1 MSAIVAMDAGAA
13 DVLPLPV
20 KAGAENRAYA
30 KNQTGAENK
39 ASVEN
44 IVSRHFDKA
53 AQSYQS
59 GARLQ
64 QQVAAD
70 LLALLP
76 EVTPQQHKRL
86 LDMGCGPGWLHPKL
100 KNYCSELWAADLSAQ
115 MLAEAKTLNQA
126 SCFIEADATALPIP
140 ANCIDSIFSSLML
153 QWCPK
158 PADVFAEFHRVL
170 KNDGCFYLSTLVTDS
185 MAEFRQSWAQ
195 VDNHAH
201 QLKFL
206 SAAQVL
212 AAANAQGF
220 VCQSDIRTYQL
231 FYPDVQSLARSFK
244 QIGANYVAGRSDS
257 GLGGKKRWLQF
268 AKAYEQFRTEQG
280 LPLSYQV
287 LKIVARKSR

>member
-1 MSAIVAMDAGAA
+1 MSAMVAIDAAIEAAMDAGAA
-13 DVLPLPV
+13 NNAD
-20 KAGAENRAYA
+20 A
-30 KNQTGAENK
+30 Q
-39 ASVEN
+39 N

-59 GARLQ
+59 GAQLQ

-76 EVTPQQHKRL
+76 EVKAQQQKRL

-100 KNYCSELWAADLSAQ
+100 KSYCTELWAADLSAM
-115 MLAEAKTLNQA
+115 MLAEAKTLKQA
-126 SCFIEADATALPIP
+126 SCYIEADAAALPIP

-158 PADVFAEFHRVL
+158 PAAVFAEFHRVL
-170 KNDGCFYLSTLVTDS
+170 REDGTLYLSTLVTGS
-185 MAEFRQSWAQ
+185 MAEFSQSWAQ
-195 VDNHAH
+195 VDDHAH
-201 QLKFL
+201 QLAFL
-206 SAAQVL
+206 SVAEVL
-212 AAANAQGF
+212 AAASAQGF
-220 VCQSDIRTYQL
+220 VCQSEIRTYQL
-231 FYPDVQSLARSFK
+231 FYPEVQSLARSFK
-244 QIGANYVAGRSDS
+244 QIGANYVAGRANS

-287 LKIVARKSR
+287 LQIVARKSR

>member
-1 MSAIVAMDAGAA
+1 MSALVAMDAVATDGLSMPVTA
-13 DVLPLPV
+13 DTENQ
-20 KAGAENRAYA
+20 AGI
-30 KNQTGAENK
+30 
-39 ASVEN
+39 EN

-76 EVTPQQHKRL
+76 EISASQQKRL
-86 LDMGCGPGWLHPKL
+86 LDMGCGPGWLHPQL
-100 KNYCSELWAADLSAQ
+100 KNYCTELWAADLSAQ
-115 MLAEAKTLNQA
+115 MLAEAKSLKQA
-126 SCFIEADATALPIP
+126 RCYLKADAAALPIP
-140 ANCIDSIFSSLML
+140 AQCLDTIFSSLML

-158 PADVFAEFHRVL
+158 PAAVFAEFHRIL
-170 KNDGCFYLSTLVTDS
+170 KEDGNLYLSTLVTGS

-195 VDNHAH
+195 VDNHPH
-201 QLKFL
+201 QLAFL
-206 SAAQVL
+206 SASQVL
-212 AAANAQGF
+212 AAASAQGF
-220 VCQSDIRTYQL
+220 ICQSEIITYQL

-244 QIGANYVAGRSDS
+244 QIGANYVAGRPDP

-268 AKAYEQFRTEQG
+268 AEAYEQFRTEQG

-287 LKIVARKSR
+287 LQITAKKRS